1 MASVKQEVI
10 EMISKLPEE
19 VDYNEIM
26 SEIYF
31 RQKVDKSLKQIEEGK
46 VISHEEAKKRLSKW
60 IKQRRFFGL
69 MMELA
74 VWRDYPDLTPE
85 DITEALEYA
94 AWLAQEEVHAM
105 Q

>member
-1 MASVKQEVI
+1 MAYKSEVMIMASVKQEVI

-60 IKQRRFFGL
+60 IK
-69 MMELA
+69 
-74 VWRDYPDLTPE
+74 
-85 DITEALEYA
+85 
-94 AWLAQEEVHAM
+94 
-105 Q
+105 